1 MTGVINGFSFDA
13 LLVGA
18 SVFFASFIVLLIV
31 WSAFVRA
38 LFSFMGKS
46 KFYFVP
52 KTLKELF
59 FSVAFIIVLASL
71 AMAVGF
77 VDRTLLGGEILKIIE
92 ILVIFAI
99 ANIVVR
105 VVLTGIDIQH
115 KRTKESSGV
124 FRSIGLLKS
133 TAGILLYLFAAILS
147 INVLSADI
155 GAAVMITGFFIIVL
169 IFAGGFDQVKS
180 IIAGFQL
187 GDYYVDVGNLLT
199 IDGETGFVESVHG
212 RSTLLRTVE
221 GKTIVIPNSHF
232 FSRQFEIDPEE
243 VSEMFIFA
251 EVEGK
256 NSGKIKERISALSSK
271 IAVDLDDIPKEYK
284 PKVYYAGIT
293 DRMHGFHITF
303 KITPESNVR
312 KVIDRFSTELS
323 SEFGDKLV
331 NLGLSE

>member
-1 MTGVINGFSFDA
+1 MAGIINGFSFDA

-18 SVFFASFIVLLIV
+18 SVFFASFIVLIIA
-31 WSAFVRA
+31 WSAFVKT
-38 LFSFMGKS
+38 LFSIMGRS

-59 FSVAFIIVLASL
+59 FSVAFIITLVSL
-71 AMAVGF
+71 AMAVAF
-77 VDRTLLGGEILKIIE
+77 VDRSLLDGDLLKIFEILI
-92 ILVIFAI
+92 IFAI

-105 VVLTGIDIQH
+105 VVLTGIDTQH
-115 KRTKESSGV
+115 RRSRESSGV
-124 FRSIGLLKS
+124 FRSISLLKS

-147 INVLSADI
+147 INVLSSDI

-169 IFAGGFDQVKS
+169 LFAGGFDQVKS

-221 GKTIVIPNSHF
+221 GKTLVIPNSHF

-256 NSGKIKERISALSSK
+256 NSAKIKERISALSSK
-271 IAVDLDDIPKEYK
+271 IAVDMEDIPKEYK
-284 PKVYYAGIT
+284 PKVHYAGVQE
-293 DRMHGFHITF
+293 RMHGFHITF

-312 KVIDRFSTELS
+312 RIIDRFSTELS
-323 SEFGDKLV
+323 AEFGDKLV